1 MCLSISLSPPQ
12 PLLTVPSSLMWRGL
26 WFTGVHFFLLAI
38 DHEPITPENAW
49 IVIVMVFNE
58 LEPTIQTECW

>member
-1 MCLSISLSPPQ
+1 MSQYISFTTAAIVDSSF
-12 PLLTVPSSLMWRGL
+12 LTDVA
-26 WFTGVHFFLLAI
+26 WFVVYWCSFFLLAI